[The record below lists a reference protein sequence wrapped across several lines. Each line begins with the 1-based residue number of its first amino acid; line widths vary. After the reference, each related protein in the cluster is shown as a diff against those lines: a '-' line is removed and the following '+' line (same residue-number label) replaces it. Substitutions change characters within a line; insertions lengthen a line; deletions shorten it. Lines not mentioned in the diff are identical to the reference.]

1 MTCKYNK
8 NIYTFLY
15 SLKKHIIHS
24 LLLALLQMLSCAIQR
39 IHLTRIDLVTVAAAK
54 KNFPPSML
62 LFINAKLSIHV
73 PGSSNS
79 YRTDK
84 AQPQRGELTLYNKY
98 VLDLMMSINL
108 LENKFIIKLNDDD

>member
-1 MTCKYNK
+1 M
-8 NIYTFLY
+8 
-15 SLKKHIIHS
+15 
-24 LLLALLQMLSCAIQR
+24 LQNVNHAYF
-39 IHLTRIDLVTVAAAK
+39 DLVTVAAAK
-54 KNFPPSML
+54 KSFPPSML

-84 AQPQRGELTLYNKY
+84 AQPQRGELTLYYKY

-108 LENKFIIKLNDDD
+108 FGCMLIIKLNNND

>member
-1 MTCKYNK
+1 
-8 NIYTFLY
+8 
-15 SLKKHIIHS
+15 
-24 LLLALLQMLSCAIQR
+24 
-39 IHLTRIDLVTVAAAK
+39 
-54 KNFPPSML
+54 ML

-84 AQPQRGELTLYNKY
+84 AQPQRGELTLYYKY

-108 LENKFIIKLNDDD
+108 FGNMFIIKSNDNNKIENMIPFRKKLDIRTTNLNTKWNRILDLLV